1 MQSLSPADDA
11 ETPTPLWWDQE
22 PPAAP
27 RHCASP
33 RPGLGAA
40 GAGVGVV
47 WSGTAIGLGLCCGER
62 RHCSRLALAIKGW
75 DLHAAND
82 SS

>member
-1 MQSLSPADDA
+1 MVQSLSLADDA

-47 WSGTAIGLGLCCGER
+47 WSGWHGHRAGAVLWGAP
-62 RHCSRLALAIKGW
+62 ALLKVSTG
-75 DLHAAND
+75 N
-82 SS
+82 